1 MIHYDDYNLQL
12 IERAIRRYNNQGDY
26 WRAKG
31 LLENILEFAY
41 FKKKSSI
48 FAAFLE
54 RNPKTRRRTL
64 TQLRTNEIWKISS
77 KGGSNCFLR
86 IYAEYLSVY
95 VAWSSLWDSSFLL
108 KFSSW
113 GGYSFGSEM

>member
-41 FKKKSSI
+41 FKKK
-48 FAAFLE
+48 
-54 RNPKTRRRTL
+54 
-64 TQLRTNEIWKISS
+64 
-77 KGGSNCFLR
+77 
-86 IYAEYLSVY
+86 V
-95 VAWSSLWDSSFLL
+95 VSLQRF
-108 KFSSW
+108 
-113 GGYSFGSEM
+113 

>member
-1 MIHYDDYNLQL
+1 MT
-12 IERAIRRYNNQGDY
+12 ER
-26 WRAKG
+26 RARDKKSTKSPS
-31 LLENILEFAY
+31 LLHMS
-41 FKKKSSI
+41 KKSSN

-95 VAWSSLWDSSFLL
+95 VAWSIILFIFRKVIPEPVSR
-108 KFSSW
+108 
-113 GGYSFGSEM
+113 